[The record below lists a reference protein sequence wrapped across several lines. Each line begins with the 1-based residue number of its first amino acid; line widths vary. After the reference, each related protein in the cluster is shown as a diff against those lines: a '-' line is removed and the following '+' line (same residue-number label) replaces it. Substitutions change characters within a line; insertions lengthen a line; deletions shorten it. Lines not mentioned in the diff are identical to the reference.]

1 MAAPTDS
8 DGGRARDSSR
18 TSLAATLDR
27 HLESPSLSLPVCPE
41 SAARVLRELEA
52 EGSDA
57 EALQRM
63 VSRDPAL
70 VVSVL
75 REANGPEFDA
85 LERIATIERA
95 LSRLGEERV
104 AGLVGSSVTNS
115 RLENADP
122 LLTQALHHA
131 WKRSL
136 AIALVA
142 PTIAART
149 GDEGLAQDAHLL
161 GLLSDVGVVFLISAL
176 HAQRMQG
183 GDRTPLTAVAER
195 EVLDQLQHTYG
206 IRVLD
211 HWNLPPGVL
220 AVLAG
225 RPIGRDEQRQSLF
238 LRVARQVVSSIGLP
252 PVGGEEGEGADENEL
267 WELAEALELSTV
279 DVAALQVQA
288 EDLVASLDAEPVDES

>member
-1 MAAPTDS
+1 MTAPTDI
-8 DGGRARDSSR
+8 DGGRARESSGM
-18 TSLAATLDR
+18 SLAATLDR

-57 EALQRM
+57 EALRRM
-63 VSRDPAL
+63 VGRDPAL
-70 VVSVL
+70 VVSLL
-75 REANGPEFDA
+75 REANGPDA
-85 LERIATIERA
+85 LERVATIERA

-104 AGLVGSSVTNS
+104 AGLVGSSVTNA
-115 RLENADP
+115 RLESEDP
-122 LLTQALHHA
+122 VLTQALHHA

-149 GDEGLAQDAHLL
+149 GDDDLAQDAHLL

-176 HAQRMQG
+176 HAQRTRR

-195 EVLDQLQHTYG
+195 EVLDQLQQAYG
-206 IRVLD
+206 IRVLE
-211 HWNLPPGVL
+211 HWNFPPGVL
-220 AVLAG
+220 AVLAA
-225 RPIGRDEQRQSLF
+225 RPTGRDEQRQSLF

-252 PVGGEEGEGADENEL
+252 PVGGEGEGADANEL

-288 EDLVASLDAEPVDES
+288 EDLVASLNAERAAGS